1 MLRLKGDA
9 KKLIILLH
17 EIYGLNDHIR
27 QYAYHFFCSGY
38 DVLCPDFICTEKA
51 FDYVEEKAAYQ
62 HFIEQVGFDKAYEE
76 VSSFI
81 KQERFWYE
89 EIHII
94 GFSIGATVA
103 WLCSSMEEVTSVS
116 GYYGS
121 RIREALHVNPI
132 CPVLL
137 IYGKQGKSFDVKQL
151 AENLTA
157 KDVFIYTLEGG
168 HGFADPYSVAYHEPS
183 CKTALSYIQIFT
195 SSPTT
200 FRQ

>member
-17 EIYGLNDHIR
+17 EIYGLNNHIR
-27 QYAYHFFCSGY
+27 QYADHFFCSGY
-38 DVLCPDFICTEKA
+38 DVLCPDFTHTGKA
-51 FDYVEEKAAYQ
+51 FDYVDEKTAYQ
-62 HFIEQVGFDKAYEE
+62 HFMEQIGFVKAYEE
-76 VSSFI
+76 VSALI
-81 KQERFWYE
+81 KQERYSYE

-121 RIREALHVNPI
+121 RIRDALHVNPI

-137 IYGKQGKSFDVKQL
+137 IFGKQEKSFDVKQL
-151 AENLTA
+151 AEKLTA
-157 KDVFIYTLEGG
+157 KDVFIYILEGS
-168 HGFADPYSVAYHEPS
+168 HGFADPYSETYHES
-183 CKTALSYIQIFT
+183 SYKTALSYIQNFT
-195 SSPTT
+195 SSSTT
-200 FRQ
+200 FRK